1 MVDPRCRVKRVSGFS
16 SAHFSF
22 ALHTFG
28 RLSDHGISSS
38 RKSVVLSSMCGIIV
52 SSTCLKYVV
61 GTQSV
66 HMAVSAMLYRI
77 PLASAPFFVAEICQ
91 FFFPT
96 QNFLML
102 RSQAY
107 ADIRIRCVVP
117 DFMKLLSGGIK
128 KGEAQ
133 SDQPDQVDG
142 SKGTAGHRGHQLFQ
156 SAGTDPAAFRW
167 L

>member
-1 MVDPRCRVKRVSGFS
+1 MVDPRCWVKRVSGFS

-22 ALHTFG
+22 ALHTSG
-28 RLSDHGISSS
+28 RLSDHGINSS
-38 RKSVVLSSMCGIIV
+38 RKSVVLSSMC
-52 SSTCLKYVV
+52 
-61 GTQSV
+61 
-66 HMAVSAMLYRI
+66 RI

-156 SAGTDPAAFRW
+156 SAGTDPATFRW